1 MMIFLTLM
9 VGIPNGGADA
19 FRAII
24 LQEFQIETRIS
35 VGKKASRLHLLMINE
50 QSKACG
56 KILTT
61 QRLYADGGGNL
72 LLHKLGEINFCF
84 KKCPFTSGSE
94 NRYGSFPIR
103 IIFVSPFNSKSLPIV
118 IKWMKNEF
126 MSTRVI
132 LKLVTIFFIFISILQ
147 TLVEIPTKLNFNS
160 RFVPNFN
167 IIVGSG
173 DLYKI
178 FLQFQGMHGP
188 SGFGQAQDS
197 DMSWVIWGFFFLIRR
212 SLCCC

>member
-1 MMIFLTLM
+1 MKASGAVYFSDRKSWKWRWLMIFLTLI
-9 VGIPNGGADA
+9 VGIPNGEADGI
-19 FRAII
+19 RAVDSSS
-24 LQEFQIETRIS
+24 RIQN
-35 VGKKASRLHLLMINE
+35 GNRNFDRKKGQPASPIDD
-50 QSKACG
+50 QWVIKACC

-61 QRLYADGGGNL
+61 QRLYADGGNL

-132 LKLVTIFFIFISILQ
+132 FKLVTIFNLVFISILQ

-160 RFVPNFN
+160 RFVSNFN

-178 FLQFQGMHGP
+178 FLQF
-188 SGFGQAQDS
+188 
-197 DMSWVIWGFFFLIRR
+197 
-212 SLCCC
+212 

>member
-1 MMIFLTLM
+1 MIFLTLT
-9 VGIPNGGADA
+9 VGIPNGEADG
-19 FRAII
+19 IKWK
-24 LQEFQIETRIS
+24 TGIS
-35 VGKKASRLHLLMINE
+35 VGKKTSRLHLLMINE

-61 QRLYADGGGNL
+61 QRLYADGGNL

-132 LKLVTIFFIFISILQ
+132 LKLVTIFFIFIGILQ

-160 RFVPNFN
+160 RFVPNFD

-178 FLQFQGMHGP
+178 FLQFQRMHGP